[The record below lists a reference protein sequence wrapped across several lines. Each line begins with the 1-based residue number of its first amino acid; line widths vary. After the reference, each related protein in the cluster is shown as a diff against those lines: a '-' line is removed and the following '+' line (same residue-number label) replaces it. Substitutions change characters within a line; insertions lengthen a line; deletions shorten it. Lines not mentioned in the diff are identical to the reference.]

1 MRTGNEYAVERVMG
15 RSESGKS
22 RVKKHKKYRSTFTL
36 WIVAFIMIAG
46 LSIALGSSLVSAHD
60 KGEQPEQ
67 KFYKSIEIKEGDTLW
82 AIAKEYRGDDYN
94 SIYDY
99 INEVMSINGLT
110 SDQIHA
116 GQYLTVAYYD
126 TQAR

>member
-1 MRTGNEYAVERVMG
+1 MGTGNEYAAEKSMKRIKN
-15 RSESGKS
+15 SKGKNRKVHGS
-22 RVKKHKKYRSTFTL
+22 KLTL
-36 WIVAFIMIAG
+36 CIVAFIIIAG
-46 LSIALGSSLVSAHD
+46 LSIVLGSNLASAHD
-60 KGEQPEQ
+60 KSEQSEQ

-82 AIAKEYRGDDYN
+82 GIAKEYRGDDYN

-99 INEVMSINGLT
+99 IDEVMSINGLT

>member
-1 MRTGNEYAVERVMG
+1 MRRT
-15 RSESGKS
+15 ESGKCQS
-22 RVKKHKKYRSTFTL
+22 KTHKTYRDTLTL

-46 LSIALGSSLVSAHD
+46 LSIALGSNLVSAHD
-60 KGEQPEQ
+60 KSEQPEQ

-82 AIAKEYRGDDYN
+82 GIAKEYRGDDYD

-99 INEVMSINGLT
+99 IDEVMSINGLT

>member
-1 MRTGNEYAVERVMG
+1 MKDAYY
-15 RSESGKS
+15 K
-22 RVKKHKKYRSTFTL
+22 
-36 WIVAFIMIAG
+36 
-46 LSIALGSSLVSAHD
+46 LGHCYD
-60 KGEQPEQ
+60 
-67 KFYKSIEIKEGDTLW
+67 
-82 AIAKEYRGDDYN
+82 

-99 INEVMSINGLT
+99 IDEVMSINGLT

>member
-1 MRTGNEYAVERVMG
+1 MHLEAIWYPPTIRVNSQN
-15 RSESGKS
+15 RN
-22 RVKKHKKYRSTFTL
+22 
-36 WIVAFIMIAG
+36 
-46 LSIALGSSLVSAHD
+46 
-60 KGEQPEQ
+60 
-67 KFYKSIEIKEGDTLW
+67 EIKEGDTLW
-82 AIAKEYRGDDYN
+82 GIATEYRGDDYD

-99 INEVMSINGLT
+99 IDEVMSINGLT

>member
-1 MRTGNEYAVERVMG
+1 MMGTGNEYAAEKSMKRIKN
-15 RSESGKS
+15 SKGKNRKVHGS
-22 RVKKHKKYRSTFTL
+22 KLTL
-36 WIVAFIMIAG
+36 CIVAFIIIAG
-46 LSIALGSSLVSAHD
+46 LSIVLGSNLASAHD
-60 KGEQPEQ
+60 KSEQSEQ

-82 AIAKEYRGDDYN
+82 GIAKEYRGDDYN
-94 SIYDY
+94 SIYDN
-99 INEVMSINGLT
+99 IDEVMSINGLT

>member
-1 MRTGNEYAVERVMG
+1 
-15 RSESGKS
+15 
-22 RVKKHKKYRSTFTL
+22 
-36 WIVAFIMIAG
+36 MIRY
-46 LSIALGSSLVSAHD
+46 
-60 KGEQPEQ
+60 GE
-67 KFYKSIEIKEGDTLW
+67 F
-82 AIAKEYRGDDYN
+82 AKEYRGDDYD

-99 INEVMSINGLT
+99 IDEVMSINGLT

>member
-1 MRTGNEYAVERVMG
+1 MRTGNEYAVEKNMKRT
-15 RSESGKS
+15 RNGKEKN
-22 RVKKHKKYRSTFTL
+22 RKMYRSKFTL
-36 WIVAFIMIAG
+36 CIAAFIIIAG
-46 LSIALGSSLVSAHD
+46 LSIVLGSNLASAHD
-60 KGEQPEQ
+60 KSEQTEQ

-82 AIAKEYRGDDYN
+82 GIAKEYRGDDYN

-99 INEVMSINGLT
+99 IDEVMSINGLT

>member
-1 MRTGNEYAVERVMG
+1 MIRYG
-15 RSESGKS
+15 ESLKN
-22 RVKKHKKYRSTFTL
+22 TE
-36 WIVAFIMIAG
+36 
-46 LSIALGSSLVSAHD
+46 VS
-60 KGEQPEQ
+60 
-67 KFYKSIEIKEGDTLW
+67 
-82 AIAKEYRGDDYN
+82 DYD

-99 INEVMSINGLT
+99 IDEVMSINGLT

>member
-1 MRTGNEYAVERVMG
+1 MRKDYEYVSGNRATRERIRRDKRRKAYRKKLVLCMMAFVMI
-15 RSESGKS
+15 
-22 RVKKHKKYRSTFTL
+22 T
-36 WIVAFIMIAG
+36 G
-46 LSIALGSSLVSAHD
+46 LSVILGSNLVSAHD
-60 KGEQPEQ
+60 KEETEH
-67 KFYKSIEIKEGDTLW
+67 KFYKSIEIVEGDTLW

-99 INEVMSINGLT
+99 IDEVKSINGLT

-126 TQAR
+126 TQVR

>member
-1 MRTGNEYAVERVMG
+1 MMGTGNEYAAEKSMKRI
-15 RSESGKS
+15 RNSKGKNRKVHGS
-22 RVKKHKKYRSTFTL
+22 KLTL
-36 WIVAFIMIAG
+36 CIVAFIIIAG
-46 LSIALGSSLVSAHD
+46 LSIVLGSNLASAHD
-60 KGEQPEQ
+60 KSEQSEQ

-82 AIAKEYRGDDYN
+82 GIAKEYRGDDYN

-99 INEVMSINGLT
+99 IDEVMSINGLT

>member
-1 MRTGNEYAVERVMG
+1 MRTGNEYAVEESVVRT
-15 RSESGKS
+15 ESGKS
-22 RVKKHKKYRSTFTL
+22 RLKKHKKYRNTLTL
-36 WIVAFIMIAG
+36 WMVAFIMIVG
-46 LSIALGSSLVSAHD
+46 LSVALGSNLASAHD
-60 KGEQPEQ
+60 KAEQ

-82 AIAKEYRGDDYN
+82 GIAKEYRGDDYN

-99 INEVMSINGLT
+99 IDEVMSINGLT
-110 SDQIHA
+110 SDRIHA